1 MWKQALKREEKK
13 RAKEGFN
20 ISSLARFGNSPRKNA
35 QTLTRRYSGSLT
47 LHTFFMPPSASN
59 KFSKHT
65 EEQQREKRMKRR
77 QWQFNAANNLSILI
91 LKAMNHITLLYQYF
105 PLSLSAY
112 PQVSL
117 WQASTHAPQEVP
129 FFSQISLIFIVEI
142 NKFEILSHIPP
153 FDSRETFSCR
163 WRSRWCASS

>member
-1 MWKQALKREEKK
+1 MDYVKTSTEKREKK

-59 KFSKHT
+59 KFSKHR

-105 PLSLSAY
+105 PLFLC
-112 PQVSL
+112 
-117 WQASTHAPQEVP
+117 
-129 FFSQISLIFIVEI
+129 ISPSFIVAGQYPRATGGAFFL
-142 NKFEILSHIPP
+142 K
-153 FDSRETFSCR
+153 SRLFLLLK
-163 WRSRWCASS
+163 